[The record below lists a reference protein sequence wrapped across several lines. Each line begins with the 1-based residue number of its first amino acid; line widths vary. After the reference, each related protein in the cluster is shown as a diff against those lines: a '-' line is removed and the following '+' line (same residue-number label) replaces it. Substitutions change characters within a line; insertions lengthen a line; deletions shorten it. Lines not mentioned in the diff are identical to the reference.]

1 MSWSLLDMVI
11 SGLAL
16 ASLVFLAT
24 SKLVRIMLLDI
35 IQHPLRRTRIEI
47 HGKKDITVKST

>member
-1 MSWSLLDMVI
+1 MSWSLLDIVS

-16 ASLVFLAT
+16 GFLVFLAT

-35 IQHPLRRTRIEI
+35 IQHPLRKTRIEI
-47 HGKKDITVKST
+47 HDKKDITVKST